1 MYSVSVHLSLQ
12 GGPNSLADQSW
23 HSEEEHQHGDLAGA
37 PSISSS
43 DSGVIDWDHREA
55 LHVCPGESPAVA
67 PSDFLNFSFKNLELL
82 GERNQEM
89 ANTFDGL
96 RLEFGNADPYQ

>member
-1 MYSVSVHLSLQ
+1 MSSMCLFLFLQ
-12 GGPNSLADQSW
+12 GCPNSLADQSW
-23 HSEEEHQHGDLAGA
+23 HSEEEHQHGSLASA

-43 DSGVIDWDHREA
+43 DSGVIDWDHGEA

-67 PSDFLNFSFKNLELL
+67 PNDFLNFSFKNLELL

-96 RLEFGNADPYQ
+96 RLEFGNADPYR